1 MELSPADDRARINC
15 SELTCSVLA
24 AAVMVV
30 VVGTVRNNVRAA
42 ANKARGLDSGDAVA
56 LTGVTSSSGEL
67 TKPNVHAGLDPG
79 VDVTGDVELRGVAAA
94 GGVLWGVVGG
104 VDEGEELREGARGGR
119 TVDVRRYTL
128 PARVAPRGLS
138 SRTESPS

>member
-1 MELSPADDRARINC
+1 MELFRSGARAKINC

-42 ANKARGLDSGDAVA
+42 ANRARGLDNGDAVV

-67 TKPNVHAGLDPG
+67 TNPNVSAGLDPG
-79 VDVTGDVELRGVAAA
+79 VEITGEVELRGVAAA

-104 VDEGEELREGARGGR
+104 VDDGEELREGARGGS